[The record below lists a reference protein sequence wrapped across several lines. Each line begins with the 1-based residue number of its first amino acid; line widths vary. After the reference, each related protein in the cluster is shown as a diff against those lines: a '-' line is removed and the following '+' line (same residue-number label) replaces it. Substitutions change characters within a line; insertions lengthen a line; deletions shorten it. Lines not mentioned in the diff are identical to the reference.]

1 MTRLIAVLNFKGGTG
16 KTTTTINLGMALAL
30 LENNVLLVDID
41 PQGALA
47 TSFGLRTEHTLTGLL
62 HGKADLKQCIVN
74 VRPHLDVLPSD
85 YRLAHADSAL
95 RAREIPELTLGRK
108 LEAVHDLY
116 DFIFL
121 DCAPTIS
128 WLTESALFAAREV
141 FVPVSMEYL
150 ALVGARQVIVEVLRA
165 RRLYPNRSVHIS
177 LVIPTFY
184 NSRLR
189 KTGEAIR
196 MLEKYFPGAV
206 SPPIRTTVRLSEAPG
221 HRKTIFEYDPKGPGA
236 EDYRCLA
243 LRVMKDAKRQTTS
256 RSRG

>member
-1 MTRLIAVLNFKGGTG
+1 LSRLIAVLNFKGGTG

-30 LENNVLLVDID
+30 QEEHVLLVDID

-47 TSFGLRTEHTLTGLL
+47 TSFGLRPEHTLTSLL
-62 HGKADLKQCIVN
+62 HGKADLEQCIVN

-85 YRLAHADSAL
+85 YRLAHADGAL

-108 LEAVHDLY
+108 LKAVQDKY
-116 DFIFL
+116 DFILL

-150 ALVGARQVIVEVLRA
+150 ALVGARQVIIEVLRA

-189 KTGEAIR
+189 KTGEAMR
-196 MLEKYFPGAV
+196 MLERYFPGAV

-236 EDYRCLA
+236 EDYHRLA
-243 LRVMKDAKRQTTS
+243 LRVMKDAKR
-256 RSRG
+256 